1 MSRRRASTVVAA
13 GSSRSMSANAYPLPS
28 ALGAARGIAV
38 LEADPELGQDIRS
51 QEREQ
56 ARRRSR
62 AEVVT
67 WYPQEEPELIDAM
80 RAPGAY
86 GLLVLSGSAAGRF
99 DRGGRKRAELIGPED
114 LLRPWVQLDDV
125 LGDVATMSWEV
136 LEPMRLAVLDRRW
149 AVAMQPWPEVC
160 GRLLDRLVLKSRR
173 LCFQMIA
180 AGHPRGE
187 DRVRLQLWQLAEQWG
202 RVTRDGIEITVPV
215 THRLLAELTG
225 SRRPTV
231 TSAIGRL
238 REEGALTPLAGRRFL
253 LHGPAPQTLVPGLED
268 APDGR
273 AVH

>member
-1 MSRRRASTVVAA
+1 M
-13 GSSRSMSANAYPLPS
+13 LD
-28 ALGAARGIAV
+28 
-38 LEADPELGQDIRS
+38 ADPELGQDIRRD
-51 QEREQ
+51 EREH

-67 WYPQEEPELIDAM
+67 WYPHEEPEITEAM
-80 RAPGAY
+80 REPGAH
-86 GLLVLSGSAAGRF
+86 GLLVLEGSAAGRF
-99 DRGGRKRAELIGPED
+99 DRGGRKRAEFIGPED

-125 LGDVATMSWEV
+125 LGDAATMSWEV
-136 LEPMRLAVLDRRW
+136 IEPMRLAVLDRRW
-149 AVAMQPWPEVC
+149 AAAMQPWPEVC

-202 RVTRDGIEITVPV
+202 RVTPDGIEITVPV

-238 REEGALTPLAGRRFL
+238 RADGALTPLEGRRFL
-253 LHGPAPQTLVPGLED
+253 LHGPAPQSLMPELGDED
-268 APDGR
+268 CRDA
-273 AVH
+273 H